1 MTTLSCPRQQ
11 QQQQGRTQCRG
22 RQAWSGQTA
31 TAADTVHWHHC
42 CCTLDIGQCTLTL
55 WDYSVFSLFSAACY
69 PVNLLSS
76 SSESLLWCDQEQY
89 RSQHLGQG
97 SISVPGTDVEMW
109 RPSARCLT
117 KERIAAAS
125 TKIIDPN
132 SVPFLP
138 QLYFLPSLLV
148 STFSINKKKLRNR
161 IFPLFSQI

>member
-11 QQQQGRTQCRG
+11 QQAPYAVS
-22 RQAWSGQTA
+22 RQTGLARPDSGSGGYSSLAPLLLYSGHRPVYSHTLRLLCVL
-31 TAADTVHWHHC
+31 TV
-42 CCTLDIGQCTLTL
+42 
-55 WDYSVFSLFSAACY
+55 
-69 PVNLLSS
+69 LLSPPLLPVVLAS
-76 SSESLLWCDQEQY
+76 SSRESLLWCDQEHPG
-89 RSQHLGQG
+89 SGQCQCPRHRCG
-97 SISVPGTDVEMW
+97 DW